1 MFAQLDLPLI
11 ERLLD
16 KFGLTTLLAL
26 VFAWGLIK
34 HVFPAMKEWF
44 DTAAKT
50 QESNADALTKVSMAQ
65 ADTVRC
71 IEHLKGTAVAS
82 GDNHSKSHRAGL
94 AAADA
99 LQAFAD
105 THSKEASSAVKPH
118 VERIKEILDK

>member
-1 MFAQLDLPLI
+1 MFAQLDLPII

-16 KFGLTTLLAL
+16 KFGLTTAFVLVVAYGLA
-26 VFAWGLIK
+26 K
-34 HVFPAMKEWF
+34 HVFPAMKKWLE
-44 DTAAKT
+44 TAAKT
-50 QESNADALTKVSMAQ
+50 QESNAEALTKVSVAQ
-65 ADTVRC
+65 TDTVRC
-71 IEHLKGTAVAS
+71 IEHLKTTSIAS